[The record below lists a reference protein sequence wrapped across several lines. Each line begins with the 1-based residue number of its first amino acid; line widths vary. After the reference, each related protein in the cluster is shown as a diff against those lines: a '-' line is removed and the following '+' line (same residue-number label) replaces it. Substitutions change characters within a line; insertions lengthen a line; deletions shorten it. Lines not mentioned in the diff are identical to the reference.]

1 MYLKIFQLRDK
12 MRVIGHLS
20 VTSFAETFPTDKEH
34 LFLSRFRSPTS
45 DLCAMVLSKPNLGL
59 CNSLHFVSLVISVL
73 ALSLLFAGFLRIE
86 IKLQEQEARVGT
98 MELLCRERTQDAS
111 RKSTANVESQIDL
124 F

>member
-1 MYLKIFQLRDK
+1 
-12 MRVIGHLS
+12 
-20 VTSFAETFPTDKEH
+20 
-34 LFLSRFRSPTS
+34 
-45 DLCAMVLSKPNLGL
+45 MVLSKPNLGL